1 MSTTTPRY
9 IPKNDDADQ
18 VCVFINEAADLNFL
32 CLGNVGKSQRFCLAQ
47 KDPPFSHCGVVAHAK
62 KFWPETRTYYVPGGI
77 VLVHIQQQKWT
88 RPFTR
93 ITFLSTCLKKS
104 IRKCFRR
111 EDGNSLSQNPL
122 QRAVARSSVCSG
134 LVSTS
139 VIWAVQELTQYF
151 CTLTK

>member
-18 VCVFINEAADLNFL
+18 VCVFINKAANLNFL
-32 CLGNVGKSQRFCLAQ
+32 CLGKVGKSQRFCLAQ

-77 VLVHIQQQKWT
+77 VSGTCPTAKWS

-93 ITFLSTCLKKS
+93 ITFLSTCLKDS
-104 IRKCFRR
+104 IRKCFRH
-111 EDGNSLSQNPL
+111 EDGNSLSQNQS
-122 QRAVARSSVCSG
+122 QRAFARSSVCSG

-139 VIWAVQELTQYF
+139 VFCAVQESTQNF